1 MHNGQLTVTG
11 VRKAQCWWRRGATTG
26 LIIGCTNM
34 TSDPRA
40 TALVWRMM
48 AVTNLG
54 DIGEN
59 VRHILW
65 REEVKKV
72 YVAKTPANVSF
83 VKDINHFKPSTGLD
97 QA

>member
-1 MHNGQLTVTG
+1 MLG
-11 VRKAQCWWRRGATTG
+11 RRGATTG
-26 LIIGCTNM
+26 LIIRCANM

-48 AVTNLG
+48 AVANLG
-54 DIGEN
+54 GVGEN
-59 VRHILW
+59 VRHNLW

-83 VKDINHFKPSTGLD
+83 MKDMNHFKTSTCLD